1 MPQLFTLTLSL
12 LPWISA
18 FLCGVTTAEEFE
30 VLEGRSL
37 TVPCHYDPQYAGY
50 VKYWCK
56 GSMRDFCT
64 SLARTDDPRAI
75 NPAVDKVSIFDDPVQ
90 LVFTVTMN
98 NLKEHDSGWYI
109 CGVEIGGV
117 WSRDAATYPYIK
129 VIHGMSVVNNILT
142 GEEGSSVSVECLYS
156 ERYRESEKK
165 WCRSGDWSS
174 CLSTGSEGSY
184 EDTSVAISDDR
195 TKAFTVTLKNLQM
208 RDIGWY
214 WCSSG
219 YQKIAV
225 QVLVTPRPT
234 TTTSVTLPP
243 TACQSDDL
251 LPPPRHISKDSW
263 NGQGGISIRHHLGRC
278 VTMSGRLKYQPE
290 MQWTGCKDH
299 YGCVRNHPLAHYPLL
314 TVWTFTMRTTRFV
327 LKSLMVCS
335 SLVLVV
341 GLSLLTRKMWKRHKQ
356 DPLLRQAKEMKAR
369 RNEYSRDVG
378 DLHDTSVIY
387 HNKDSQEVFMH

>member
-1 MPQLFTLTLSL
+1 MPQLFTRTLSL

-37 TVPCHYDPQYAGY
+37 TVPCHYDPQYASY
-50 VKYWCK
+50 VKYWCQ
-56 GSMRDFCT
+56 GRMRDFCT
-64 SLARTDDPRAI
+64 SLARTDDPRST

-98 NLKEHDSGWYI
+98 NLKEKDSGWYM
-109 CGVEIGGV
+109 CGVEVAGI
-117 WSRDAATYPYIK
+117 WSRDVATYPYIK

-156 ERYRESEKK
+156 KRYREIEKK

-174 CLSTGSEGSY
+174 CLVTDSEGSY

-195 TKAFTVTLKNLQM
+195 TTAFTVTLKNLQM

-243 TACQSDDL
+243 TAHQSVD
-251 LPPPRHISKDSW
+251 LPPPGHITMDSW
-263 NGQGGISIRHHLGRC
+263 HSHGLI
-278 VTMSGRLKYQPE
+278 
-290 MQWTGCKDH
+290 
-299 YGCVRNHPLAHYPLL
+299 
-314 TVWTFTMRTTRFV
+314 
-327 LKSLMVCS
+327 LKSLLVCS
-335 SLVLVV
+335 SLMALL
-341 GLSLLTRKMWKRHKQ
+341 GLAILIRKKWKLYK
-356 DPLLRQAKEMKAR
+356 DPVLRQVKEMKAR

-378 DLHDTSVIY
+378 DLQDTAVIY
-387 HNKDSQEVFMH
+387 INKDSQEVFMH